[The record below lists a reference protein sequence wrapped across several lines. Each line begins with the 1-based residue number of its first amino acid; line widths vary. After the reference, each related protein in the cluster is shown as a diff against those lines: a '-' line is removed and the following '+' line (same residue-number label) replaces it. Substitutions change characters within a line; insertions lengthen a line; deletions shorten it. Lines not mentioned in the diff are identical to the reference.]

1 MGPLARFLLSLTNLV
16 RSGAIKKIPD
26 AVKFAEQQFGKVTPL
41 LKKQIQKVFDSAKK
55 PVIGKP
61 GKKEG
66 TILPFIKETKEPKGL
81 EALDVS
87 EFDESMGDVE
97 QMLNP
102 YRPKG
107 GLDQAT
113 GITRALARRILDKK
127 GIEIGKKDP
136 IDVFTD
142 TFGEAINDVNN
153 LAEEMIEIDAR
164 GGGMKDMDQML
175 EIEGLFDIEIP
186 ANPNKGLTDEE
197 MLELMKKT
205 EEEEVIKNFDPKGRK
220 PNAGGGLMSLMNR
233 DNYQTGGDVAY
244 DATNKDIYGS
254 SAITV
259 TPDTVMGP
267 GGNQI
272 QDKMGKPE
280 EPLFLGR
287 PKAAQPGG
295 SIDLSQ
301 VLRKGEVDLPNLGR
315 NNNQMG
321 ILPVMPDKPA
331 QPTMSDED
339 IQKGFA
345 EYIKQNPDIM
355 SSGPA
360 TQAIV
365 NLTLPGG
372 TPISFRSGAGAY
384 ALRQYL
390 KSIGMEAGPGL
401 DPIEAI
407 DKIGGPKKLE
417 PLSPLAAN
425 TYSKGGSVKRGLD
438 YLMGM

>member
-1 MGPLARFLLSLTNLV
+1 
-16 RSGAIKKIPD
+16 
-26 AVKFAEQQFGKVTPL
+26 
-41 LKKQIQKVFDSAKK
+41 
-55 PVIGKP
+55 
-61 GKKEG
+61 
-66 TILPFIKETKEPKGL
+66 
-81 EALDVS
+81 
-87 EFDESMGDVE
+87 
-97 QMLNP
+97 
-102 YRPKG
+102 
-107 GLDQAT
+107 
-113 GITRALARRILDKK
+113 TRALARRILDKK
-127 GIEIGKKDP
+127 GIKIGKKDP

-280 EPLFLGR
+280 ELLFMGR
-287 PKAAQPGG
+287 PVEGIKIDEDYKGPPLQAQPISGG
-295 SIDLSQ
+295 SIN
-301 VLRKGEVDLPNLGR
+301 LRRGEVDLPNLGG

-321 ILPVMPDKPA
+321 ILPVMPPKSEYYTGKNYGPGNQPYTAVMPQPGMRYVYDEKGTRYSVPIEDYEGPTSDMPLA

-345 EYIKQNPDIM
+345 EYIRQNPDIM
-355 SSGPA
+355 SGPA

-390 KSIGMEAGPGL
+390 KSIGMEAGPGI
-401 DPIEAI
+401 DPTEAI
-407 DKIGGPKKLE
+407 DKIEGPQKLE
-417 PLSPLAAN
+417 PLSPLASNA
-425 TYSKGGSVKRGLD
+425 YSKGGSVKRGLD